1 MPELQSNYSE
11 FFTVDESY
19 YPEIN
24 PDSIKGDIDGWMKT
38 WPHPTFIELLEKTE
52 RMLAREA
59 RGKKHCI
66 WVQGAFGTGKSRVIW
81 TIKELLGCSEVGA
94 AATCRLKQNV
104 LEKCC
109 WMFRLHPVSL
119 LSC

>member
-81 TIKELLGCSEVGA
+81 TIKELLGCSE
-94 AATCRLKQNV
+94 
-104 LEKCC
+104 EK
-109 WMFRLHPVSL
+109 FNAYFNEFPALQAKADLRE
-119 LSC
+119 